1 MLNQSAKPHFFNIDS
16 RAHSIQLAASPLCLT
31 SPDGAVDPPGPSDQ
45 THPICRITAKAGN

>member
-45 THPICRITAKAGN
+45 THPICRISAKAGN